1 MGTRQITHIRL
12 SLLFLV
18 LAWPGKAMADVT
30 VMRDSAYYAQFPYI
44 RFIETDDSIAVSD
57 EEFSTMRRR

>member
-1 MGTRQITHIRL
+1 MGTRQVTHTLL

-18 LAWPGKAMADVT
+18 LAWPSKAMADVA

-44 RFIETDDSIAVSD
+44 RFIETQCA
-57 EEFSTMRRR
+57 